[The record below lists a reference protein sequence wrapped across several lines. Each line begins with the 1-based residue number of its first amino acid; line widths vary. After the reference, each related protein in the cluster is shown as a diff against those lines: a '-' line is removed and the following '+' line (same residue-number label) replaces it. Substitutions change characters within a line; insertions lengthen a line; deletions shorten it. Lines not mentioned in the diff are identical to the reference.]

1 MRKKRKEGEV
11 NDDWMEDRVERTET
25 MDELD
30 QVI

>member
-11 NDDWMEDRVERTET
+11 NDDWREDRVERTET